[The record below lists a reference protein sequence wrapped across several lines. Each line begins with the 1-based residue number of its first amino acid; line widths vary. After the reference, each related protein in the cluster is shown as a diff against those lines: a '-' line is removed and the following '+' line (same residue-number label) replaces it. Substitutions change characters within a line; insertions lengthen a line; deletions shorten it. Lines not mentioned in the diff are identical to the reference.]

1 MDLAPDELL
10 THLDDLVLR
19 MDREEAIGRDGHPDH
34 PSGEVGATCLYAVYD
49 PVSGGCAM
57 ARAGHP
63 PPVLAAPDGTVRFLE
78 LPAGPPLGLGGMPFE
93 AAEFHVA
100 ENSVLA
106 LYTDGLIESQV
117 RDLDDACEL
126 LRSGLAEPGRPLEET
141 CDRIPHDLLP
151 QPQTDDVALL
161 LTRTRTL
168 GTSQVAPWELP
179 AEPSVALIFIRGDVQ

>member
-1 MDLAPDELL
+1 
-10 THLDDLVLR
+10 
-19 MDREEAIGRDGHPDH
+19 
-34 PSGEVGATCLYAVYD
+34 
-49 PVSGGCAM
+49 M

-78 LPAGPPLGLGGMPFE
+78 LLAGPPLGLGGMPFE

-100 ENSVLA
+100 ENSLLA

-141 CDRIPHDLLP
+141 CDRILHDLLP

-168 GTSQVAPWELP
+168 GTSQVATWELP
-179 AEPSVALIFIRGDVQ
+179 AEPSVVALARELACERLAA